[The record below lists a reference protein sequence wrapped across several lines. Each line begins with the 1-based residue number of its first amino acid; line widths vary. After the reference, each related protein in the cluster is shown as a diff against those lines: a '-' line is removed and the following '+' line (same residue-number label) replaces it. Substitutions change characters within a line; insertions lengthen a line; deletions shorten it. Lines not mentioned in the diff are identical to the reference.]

1 MLELPSCGRYCFKSK
16 AAIQTDLTR
25 IVSKFYFE
33 DGLGQ
38 EKRCPKTMLSWRGCL
53 RFLSQL
59 FKRGPVPLPLANHQT
74 AGASRPPARPPSPD
88 STRTSMLA
96 SAIER
101 PRAATMS
108 KSPTNHDTFLF
119 MIKKR
124 EGKKKDKKSGRR
136 RRKKKKKKKRRK
148 KKRNPN

>member
-1 MLELPSCGRYCFKSK
+1 MTCLSEE
-16 AAIQTDLTR
+16 T
-25 IVSKFYFE
+25 E
-33 DGLGQ
+33 DV
-38 EKRCPKTMLSWRGCL
+38 LSWRGCL

-59 FKRGPVPLPLANHQT
+59 FKRGPVPLPLSNVHT
-74 AGASRPPARPPSPD
+74 AGASRPLARPPSPD

-108 KSPTNHDTFLF
+108 KSLTNHDTFLF

-124 EGKKKDKKSGRR
+124 EGKKKDKKGE
-136 RRKKKKKKKRRK
+136 KKKKKEKKKREEN
-148 KKRNPN
+148 KRNPN